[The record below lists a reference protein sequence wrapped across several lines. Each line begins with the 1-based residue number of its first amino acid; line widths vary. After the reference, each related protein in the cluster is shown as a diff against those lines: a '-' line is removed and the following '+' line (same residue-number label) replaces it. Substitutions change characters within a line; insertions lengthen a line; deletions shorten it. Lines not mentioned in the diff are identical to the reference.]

1 MAELSRCS
9 TCGYRWVSAGWTCP
23 RCGYA
28 PRGTGYGEDEY
39 ASDSS
44 GCTET
49 CLLPLGC
56 LAALFIVP
64 MVLILGVAALTMW
77 QTWVIIG
84 VAVAVAGG
92 VALYRWRENN
102 P

>member
-1 MAELSRCS
+1 MSELAVCS

-28 PRGTGYGEDEY
+28 PRVSSYGDDDYGYD
-39 ASDSS
+39 DSP
-44 GCTET
+44 GCTEF

-64 MVLILGVAALTMW
+64 MVLFFVLAAATFW
-77 QTWVIIG
+77 QTWVIVG
-84 VAVAVAGG
+84 VVAAVVGG
-92 VALYRWRENN
+92 VALYRFVES